1 MRQRF
6 FSNRIAAYF
15 SISLLAFVLHTPEL
29 AAQEKIS
36 DFELLNPGME
46 DCLTIAGGDQVVVA
60 YSNKETQ
67 NTRPIYIEAFDLE
80 GQRVSLPGSSFWS
93 PGAQVSEGGSGDIN
107 ARPSVASNA
116 AGRFAFSWESPA
128 DGGGRDIMVRSFD
141 ASFEPAWSEVRVND
155 PDQTDNQTAS
165 VGIDAAGNIT
175 VIWRARLEG
184 EVKILGRHVSAAGVP
199 TGSVFEIPSGEVG
212 AIVQPVMAM
221 DDSGRF
227 QVLWIE
233 SDRDKVVV
241 LLRSFGAGGTSGNL
255 VTVHEE
261 ESEGQAFEDPDL
273 QASGSGNY
281 IAAWA
286 RRAWNPTLATV
297 AYDLQAKRLSSSG
310 QSASSM
316 VTVVSGD
323 PNVYDIQV
331 ASDDVGNWA
340 ASWLLFPGDGTYGV
354 RARRYDAAGAAVGE
368 EFEGLPATTTT
379 ISHSDAEMSPAG
391 DLVISATRGTPFF
404 GSVAI
409 EGRIFSVVENNP
421 PLAVADEITTFAS
434 NEAVR
439 NLLEN
444 DSDEN
449 GHAISLLDFT
459 QPGHGWVASLGNGV
473 VSYFPEAGYAGADT
487 FTYRIQDAF
496 GAVATGN
503 VSVEVVAAP
512 TPIFVTGAWNG
523 SLGMRGDGSFLIAQ
537 TRTPP
542 DEEGA
547 PAAHVAAFLQGFEA
561 GTAPVSVPERI
572 SFEVSFPARASDV
585 AIGPNGHAAL
595 VWHIDG
601 GANLDAIY
609 LRMFLRNGTP
619 VGEPILVN
627 DNDTRFNRSPRVAV
641 DGSGNA
647 VVAWNGQ
654 HSGTGSLTLVRR
666 FSANGTAMGGEEVFG
681 PVAGGQL
688 ADFANVGVGA
698 NGEVL
703 VVWDQ
708 QSATFE
714 SSVKARRV
722 NEDGSPGP
730 VWDISRG
737 TRPSLAMN
745 KHGGYVVAWKE
756 EATNGQ
762 VKARIYNALD
772 QLLKE
777 VPVSASVTN
786 SRFPHNP
793 ATAISSGGNFVVAWD
808 ELHLGAG
815 SGGQRDVLFREFNGA
830 GDSLSGP
837 TLLNAAGR
845 ESGFP
850 EPAMDD
856 EGNFVIVWQDAVQ
869 DSEEGIKGRWYASS
883 APTVPQEVD
892 FDEWIAQFIADP
904 DSPAARPDADP
915 DGDNVINRDEFAF
928 AGNPTD
934 PGNRGNLPRATVADG
949 SRVIRY
955 GRVKDAAL
963 SYIVQYSF
971 GLDDWTDG
979 VIGRDYSQSLLAIV
993 GTEREEVSVTLS
1005 DELTEGGV
1013 VFVRIRLSE

>member
-1 MRQRF
+1 MSQRF
-6 FSNRIAAYF
+6 FSNRIAAYL
-15 SISLLAFVLHTPEL
+15 SISLLTVTLHIQEL
-29 AAQEKIS
+29 AAQEKVS
-36 DFELLNPGME
+36 DFSAGHYGT
-46 DCLTIAGGDQVVVA
+46 DGSVTIVGGDEVVMS
-60 YSNKETQ
+60 YSNMRSIG
-67 NTRPIYIEAFDLE
+67 TRPIYAEAFDLE
-80 GQRVSLPGSSFWS
+80 GQRFPGSI
-93 PGAQVSEGGSGDIN
+93 PGFPGEQVSEGGSGDSN
-107 ARPSVASNA
+107 QRSKVASNA
-116 AGRFAFSWESPA
+116 AGKIVFAWESPA
-128 DGGGRDIMVRSFD
+128 DGGGTDIMVRSF
-141 ASFEPAWSEVRVND
+141 SGILNPAWSEVRVND

-165 VGIDAAGNIT
+165 VGIDAAGKIT
-175 VIWRARLEG
+175 VVWRARVEG
-184 EVKILGRHVSAAGVP
+184 QVRILGRHVSAAGAT
-199 TGSVFEIPSGEVG
+199 TGSVFEVPSAEIGEV
-212 AIVQPVMAM
+212 VQPVMAM

-233 SDRDKVVV
+233 SDNEKVAVV
-241 LLRSFGAGGTSGNL
+241 LRSFGAGGTSGSL

-261 ESEGQAFEDPDL
+261 EKQGQSFRDPDL
-273 QASGSGNY
+273 QASGNGNY
-281 IAAWA
+281 VAGWA
-286 RRAWNPTLATV
+286 RQAWNQTLNTV
-297 AYDLQAKRLSSSG
+297 AYDLLAKRLSSSG
-310 QSASSM
+310 QSVSSTI
-316 VTVVSGD
+316 TVVSED
-323 PNVYDIQV
+323 PNVYSVKV
-331 ASDDVGNWA
+331 AADDAGKWA
-340 ASWLLFPGDGTYGV
+340 ASWSMSPGDGTYGI
-354 RARRYDAAGAAVGE
+354 RAQRYDASGVAIGGE
-368 EFEGLPATTTT
+368 LEGSAMTTTR
-379 ISHSDAEMSPAG
+379 IGNGDADMSPAG
-391 DLVISATRGTPFF
+391 DLVVLGTRGSSWQ
-404 GSVAI
+404 GSPRV

-421 PLAVADEITTFAS
+421 PVAVADEISTFEN
-434 NEAVR
+434 NEAVF

-444 DSDEN
+444 DSDED
-449 GHAISLLDFT
+449 GHALSLLDFT
-459 QPGHGWVASLGNGV
+459 QPSHGLLESLGNGV
-473 VSYFPEAGYAGADT
+473 VSYFPEAGYAGVDT
-487 FTYRIQDAF
+487 FTYRVQDSF
-496 GAVATGN
+496 GAVATG
-503 VSVEVVAAP
+503 SVMMTVVEAP
-512 TPIFVTGAWNG
+512 APIFISGARNG

-542 DEEGA
+542 DADGA

-561 GTAPVSVPERI
+561 GTAPVSVPERT
-572 SFEVSFPARASDV
+572 SFEVSFPAYASDV

-609 LRMFLRNGTP
+609 LRMFLPDGTP

-627 DNDTRFNRSPRVAV
+627 DNDTRFNRIPRVAV

-654 HSGTGSLTLVRR
+654 HSGTGSLTLVRC
-666 FSANGTAMGGEEVFG
+666 FSANGTAMSGEEVFG

-714 SSVKARRV
+714 NSVKARRV

-745 KHGGYVVAWKE
+745 EHGAYVIAWKE

-772 QLLKE
+772 QLVKE
-777 VPVSASVTN
+777 VMVSASVTN

-993 GTEREEVSVTLS
+993 GTDREEVSVTLS
-1005 DELTEGGV
+1005 DELTERGV